1 MKFWKFVFHLIIIYS
16 LLFTGFFISSEV
28 LNIGL
33 PFSATIIILTTGLVI
48 SFISLLFFSNS
59 IEKGKQNKIIS
70 LLTAFGIKF
79 ILYLGFIAIY
89 YFLSDIKSTSFLV
102 TFFIVYIIFT
112 YYLLKI
118 FIKTLSINKSEA

>member
-33 PFSATIIILTTGLVI
+33 PFSTTIIILTTGLVI

-102 TFFIVYIIFT
+102 TFFIVYVIFT